1 MFTGKYLVLWL
12 SQQQFLDTIV
22 ARSKMKTLNEPA
34 ILSFLKLNST
44 TLKHPGRTI
53 QGRENPQIS
62 FVPLVS
68 VFTLTILVVYSKNF
82 PYSTFWW
89 KYFYVVRAGQ

>member
-1 MFTGKYLVLWL
+1 
-12 SQQQFLDTIV
+12 
-22 ARSKMKTLNEPA
+22 MKTLNELA
-34 ILSFLKLNST
+34 IFSFLKLNST
-44 TLKHPGRTI
+44 TLKCPGRTI

-68 VFTLTILVVYSKNF
+68 VSSLPVLVVYSKNF

-89 KYFYVVRAGQ
+89 KYFYVVQARQ